1 MLKYIDDIFESLYGS
16 KYNSDGI
23 AWSTYYSYEIKEMDN
38 DYHSYIDIIA
48 FVDILTID
56 ISDVVKFLVYLEGIH
71 IGNNHIIKYKNFEDK
86 PRMRHTLRF
95 NVNDLKSEKEVL
107 QWYVDMNAGGIPHTS
122 EEIDRVKAMI
132 KQIESEE

>member
-71 IGNNHIIKYKNFEDK
+71 IGNNHIIKDYLNITKLGKIASKLIKEIN
-86 PRMRHTLRF
+86 
-95 NVNDLKSEKEVL
+95 EKY
-107 QWYVDMNAGGIPHTS
+107 WIKGGF
-122 EEIDRVKAMI
+122 
-132 KQIESEE
+132 

>member
-48 FVDILTID
+48 FHEFVYQYRIVYCRYQLYML
-56 ISDVVKFLVYLEGIH
+56 FLIRQ
-71 IGNNHIIKYKNFEDK
+71 NII
-86 PRMRHTLRF
+86 
-95 NVNDLKSEKEVL
+95 
-107 QWYVDMNAGGIPHTS
+107 
-122 EEIDRVKAMI
+122 
-132 KQIESEE
+132 

>member
-48 FVDILTID
+48 FVDILTTF
-56 ISDVVKFLVYLEGIH
+56 SK
-71 IGNNHIIKYKNFEDK
+71 
-86 PRMRHTLRF
+86 
-95 NVNDLKSEKEVL
+95 KSPTSKRSES
-107 QWYVDMNAGGIPHTS
+107 GG
-122 EEIDRVKAMI
+122 
-132 KQIESEE
+132 